1 MRTGRKA
8 MLVLLALLLV
18 AVAALQYTVWFGER
32 GAGELRE
39 KEKQIAA
46 LEDKITAAKKR
57 NASAGADV
65 VDLQTGSEAVE
76 ERARSE
82 QGMIK
87 EGETYIRVIGPGEQ

>member
-1 MRTGRKA
+1 MGKARKA
-8 MLVLLALLLV
+8 SALAAMLA

-32 GAGELRE
+32 GAGELRD
-39 KEKQIAA
+39 KQNEIAA
-46 LEDKITAAKKR
+46 SESKITAAKKR
-57 NASAGADV
+57 NQSAGADV

-87 EGETYIRVIGPGEQ
+87 EGETFIRVIGPREQ

>member
-1 MRTGRKA
+1 MGKARKA
-8 MLVLLALLLV
+8 SALAAMLA

-39 KEKQIAA
+39 KQNQTAA
-46 LEDKITAAKKR
+46 LESKITAAKKR
-57 NASAGADV
+57 NQSAGADV

-76 ERARSE
+76 ERARNE

-87 EGETYIRVIGPGEQ
+87 EGETFIRVIGPREQ